1 MLFKAVA
8 GWVTANYFLNIL
20 KIKNMK
26 QKFFFAGLI
35 LLFAACSKE
44 SINVVDN
51 AQTEETTTAPV
62 RVHVSNF
69 AVEMGDFPAATR
81 TAQNVGNY
89 DGVKAITLAF
99 YKGET
104 EVYKHEQV
112 RGQLEEGETFG
123 EFSTT
128 LPLGSYKMVV
138 IARGLGDGDVFTLTS
153 PTEAAYTG
161 NSRETFAYTQEV
173 NITNGDAVDLNA
185 TLNRIIAMLGVISS
199 DGRTAEATNVRM
211 TFSAGG
217 KSFDPTTGLAIVNTG
232 FAITAPISTAVGA
245 VTSSGTYVFL
255 ASNEQTMDVTIETLD
270 SEGNAIFSKTVQ
282 NVPFKRNRR
291 TILTGAMYTNDA
303 VSSSFKLETEW
314 LANYPVNF

>member
-1 MLFKAVA
+1 
-8 GWVTANYFLNIL
+8 
-20 KIKNMK
+20 MK
-26 QKFFFAGLI
+26 QKLFFAGLI

-44 SINVVDN
+44 SENMVNN
-51 AQTEETTTAPV
+51 AQMEETTAPV

-69 AVEMGDFPAATR
+69 AVEMGEFAETTRAA
-81 TAQNVGNY
+81 QDVVDYN
-89 DGVKAITLAF
+89 GVKVVTLAF

-112 RGQLEEGETFG
+112 RDALEEGETFG

-128 LPLGSYKMVV
+128 LPLGSYTMVV
-138 IARGLGDGDVFTLTS
+138 IARGHNDGDVFTLTS

-173 NITNGDAVDLNA
+173 NITNGDAVELNA

-255 ASNEQTMDVTIETLD
+255 ASNEQTMNVTIETLD
-270 SEGNAIFSKTVQ
+270 SEGNTIFSKTVQ

-291 TILTGAMYTNDA
+291 TVLTGAMYTNDA
-303 VSSSFKLETEW
+303 VSSTFKLETEW
-314 LANYPVNF
+314 FANYPVNF

>member
-1 MLFKAVA
+1 
-8 GWVTANYFLNIL
+8 
-20 KIKNMK
+20 MK

-69 AVEMGDFPAATR
+69 AVETGDFPAVTR
-81 TAQNVGNY
+81 TAEDVDDY
-89 DGVKAITLAF
+89 TYVKAITLAF

-112 RGQLEEGETFG
+112 KTALEEGETFG

-138 IARGLGDGDVFTLTS
+138 IARNYIAGDVFTLTS

-173 NITNGDAVDLNA
+173 NITNGDAVNLSA
-185 TLNRIIAMLGVISS
+185 TLNRIISVLQVISS
-199 DGRTAEATNVRM
+199 DGRTADATNVRM
-211 TFSAGG
+211 TLSAGG
-217 KSFDPTTGLAIVNTG
+217 KSFNPTTGLATVNTG
-232 FAITAPISTAVGA
+232 FAFNVSISSATVGN
-245 VTSSGTYVFL
+245 VTNLGTYVFL
-255 ASNEQTMDVTIETLD
+255 ASDEQTMDVTIETLD
-270 SEGNAIFSKTVQ
+270 SEGNTIFSKTIQ

-291 TILTGAMYTNDA
+291 TVLTGAMYTNEA
-303 VSSSFKLETEW
+303 ASTSSFKLETGW
-314 LANYPVNF
+314 LANHEDNF

>member
-1 MLFKAVA
+1 MKK
-8 GWVTANYFLNIL
+8 YFFI
-20 KIKNMK
+20 
-26 QKFFFAGLI
+26 AGLV

-51 AQTEETTTAPV
+51 AQTDETTTAPV

-99 YKGET
+99 YKGNT

-112 RGQLEEGETFG
+112 RNALEEGETFG

-128 LPLGSYKMVV
+128 LQLGSYKMVV
-138 IARGLGDGDVFTLTS
+138 IARGHMDGDVFTLTS

-161 NSRETFAYTQEV
+161 TSRETFVYTQEV
-173 NITNGDAVDLNA
+173 NITNGDAVELNA
-185 TLNRIIAMLGVISS
+185 TLNRIISVLQVNSS
-199 DGRTAEATNVRM
+199 DERTADATNVRM
-211 TFSAGG
+211 TLSAGG
-217 KSFDPTTGLAIVNTG
+217 KSFNPTTGLAIVNTG
-232 FAITAPISTAVGA
+232 FVFTAPIKSDVGA
-245 VTSSGTYVFL
+245 VTKSGTYIFL
-255 ASNEQTMDVTIETLD
+255 ASDEQTMNVTIETLD
-270 SEGNAIFSKTVQ
+270 SEGNTIFSKTIQ

-291 TILTGAMYTNDA
+291 TVLTGAMYTNEA
-303 VSSSFKLETEW
+303 ASTSSFKLETGW
-314 LANYPVNF
+314 LADHNDNF

>member
-1 MLFKAVA
+1 
-8 GWVTANYFLNIL
+8 
-20 KIKNMK
+20 MK
-26 QKFFFAGLI
+26 QKLFFAGLI

-69 AVEMGDFPAATR
+69 AVEMGDFPTVTR
-81 TAQNVGNY
+81 TAEDVDDY
-89 DGVKAITLAF
+89 TYVKAITLAF

-112 RGQLEEGETFG
+112 KGALVNETFG

-138 IARGLGDGDVFTLTS
+138 IARSYIAGDVFTLTS

-173 NITNGDAVDLNA
+173 NITNGDAVNLSA
-185 TLNRIIAMLGVISS
+185 TLNRIISVLQVISS
-199 DGRTAEATNVRM
+199 DGRTADATNVRM
-211 TFSAGG
+211 TLSAGG
-217 KSFDPTTGLAIVNTG
+217 KSFNPTTGLAIVNTG
-232 FAITAPISTAVGA
+232 FAFNVSISTAVGA
-245 VTSSGTYVFL
+245 VTNLGTYVFL
-255 ASNEQTMDVTIETLD
+255 ASDEQTMDVTIETLD
-270 SEGNAIFSKTVQ
+270 SEGNTIFSKTIQ

-291 TILTGAMYTNDA
+291 TVLTGAMYTNDA

>member
-1 MLFKAVA
+1 
-8 GWVTANYFLNIL
+8 
-20 KIKNMK
+20 MK

-62 RVHVSNF
+62 RVHVNNF
-69 AVEMGDFPAATR
+69 VVEMGDFSGTTRAAQDV
-81 TAQNVGNY
+81 ADYNN
-89 DGVKAITLAF
+89 VKAITLAF

-112 RGQLEEGETFG
+112 KDALVNETFG

-138 IARGLGDGDVFTLTS
+138 IARSYIEGDVFTLTS

-161 NSRETFAYTQEV
+161 TSRETFAYTQEV
-173 NITNGDAVDLNA
+173 NITNGDAVNLSA
-185 TLNRIIAMLGVISS
+185 TLNRIVAALQVNSS

-211 TFSAGG
+211 TLSAGG
-217 KSFDPTTGLAIVNTG
+217 KSFNPTTGLAIVNTG
-232 FAITAPISTAVGA
+232 FAITASISSAVGA
-245 VTSSGTYVFL
+245 VTKSGIYFFL
-255 ASNEQTMDVTIETLD
+255 ASDEQTMNVTIETLD
-270 SEGNAIFSKTVQ
+270 GEGNTIFSKTIQ
-282 NVPFKRNRR
+282 DVPFKRNRY
-291 TILTGAMYTNDA
+291 TILTGAMYTNEA
-303 VSSSFKLETEW
+303 ASTSSFKLETGW
-314 LANYPVNF
+314 LADHNDNF

>member
-1 MLFKAVA
+1 MKK
-8 GWVTANYFLNIL
+8 YFFI
-20 KIKNMK
+20 
-26 QKFFFAGLI
+26 AGLI

-81 TAQNVGNY
+81 TAQNGGNY

-112 RGQLEEGETFG
+112 RDALEEGETFG

-128 LPLGSYKMVV
+128 LPLGTYKMVV
-138 IARGLGDGDVFTLTS
+138 IARGHKEGDVFTLTS
-153 PTEAAYTG
+153 PTVAAYTG
-161 NSRETFAYTQEV
+161 LSRETFAYTQEV
-173 NITNGDAVDLNA
+173 NITNGDAVDLSA
-185 TLNRIIAMLGVISS
+185 TLNRIIAMFGVISS
-199 DGRTAEATNVRM
+199 DGLTTDAKNVRM

-217 KSFDPTTGLAIVNTG
+217 KSFNPTTGLAIVNTG
-232 FAITAPISTAVGA
+232 FAITVPISATVGDA
-245 VTSSGTYVFL
+245 TNSGTYVFL

-291 TILTGAMYTNDA
+291 TVLTGAMYTNDA